1 MASDLPASAM
11 VLDRDGRA
19 ITPAAELPAHA
30 FQRLHAL
37 VRKGYT
43 TNIGANDRTDVVVLK
58 HVGRAPD
65 LILRPNGV
73 VEQFDG
79 RRPRYKKSVELTA
92 IPVDSD
98 GDHLRFLQFVD
109 SIPPASFRDRTRRW
123 RHKYVYFP
131 AVMVALWLVC
141 LLVTVSVFNINVS

>member
-1 MASDLPASAM
+1 M
-11 VLDRDGRA
+11 VLDRQGRA
-19 ITPAAELPAHA
+19 IADPVAVPATVAPHA

-43 TNIGANDRTDVVVLK
+43 TNIGSDERTDVVVLK

-65 LILRPNGV
+65 LILRPDGV

-79 RRPRYKKSVELTA
+79 RRPRYKKSVELEA
-92 IPVDSD
+92 IPVGSASD
-98 GDHLRFLQFVD
+98 ELRFLQFTD
-109 SIPPASFRDRTRRW
+109 SIPPPSFRDRTRRW

-131 AVMVALWLVC
+131 AVILALAALC
-141 LLVTVSVFNINVS
+141 VTISVFVFNINVS